1 MLKYDVIIVMLC
13 NVCKCYTNIKG
24 FVDCVPDLIKKN
36 RNSSDG
42 MYQLLQMKWIW
53 RETGPMIK
61 IFRLIH
67 EQRTIHLVFFG
78 PLNRMFAPLYGYWQ
92 SQNRG
97 ITYAQHVLRNELY
110 GQINF
115 DYSIPTNS
123 LNNITATFGTNKFGL
138 RASNTMLECL
148 LMPTSEEYI
157 NLKSLARIVKLK
169 NYTEGF
175 VPNCN
180 EESSLFQKAWK
191 VSRQPPPNQKP
202 KAFFETCVCFDLTSS
217 LLVGGSSLAV
227 FLSFC
232 LICLLAIKICLR
244 SRDNNK
250 TSIIIPNRQGD
261 YSSVF
266 KENKFFSSK
275 DIIII
280 AKLFL

>member
-1 MLKYDVIIVMLC
+1 MLKYVVIIVMLC

-24 FVDCVPDLIKKN
+24 FVDCAPDLIKKN

-97 ITYAQHVLRNELY
+97 IMYAQQVLRNELY

-148 LMPTSEEYI
+148 LMPTSERVH
-157 NLKSLARIVKLK
+157 KS
-169 NYTEGF
+169 
-175 VPNCN
+175 
-180 EESSLFQKAWK
+180 Q
-191 VSRQPPPNQKP
+191 
-202 KAFFETCVCFDLTSS
+202 
-217 LLVGGSSLAV
+217 
-227 FLSFC
+227 
-232 LICLLAIKICLR
+232 
-244 SRDNNK
+244 
-250 TSIIIPNRQGD
+250 IIG
-261 YSSVF
+261 
-266 KENKFFSSK
+266 
-275 DIIII
+275 
-280 AKLFL
+280 